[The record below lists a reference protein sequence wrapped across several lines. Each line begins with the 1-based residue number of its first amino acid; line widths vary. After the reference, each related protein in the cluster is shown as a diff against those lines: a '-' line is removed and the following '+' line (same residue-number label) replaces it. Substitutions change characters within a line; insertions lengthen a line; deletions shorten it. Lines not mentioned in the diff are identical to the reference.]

1 MQRSPDFR
9 VQDPAA
15 AARGGG
21 WSPTAPPRGSKA
33 AKTGLRAG
41 SDRRSPE
48 SPDR

>member
-15 AARGGG
+15 TARGGG
-21 WSPTAPPRGSKA
+21 RSPAAPPRGSKA
-33 AKTGLRAG
+33 VETGFRAG

>member
-1 MQRSPDFR
+1 MQRSPDFH

-21 WSPTAPPRGSKA
+21 RPPDAPPRGSKA
-33 AKTGLRAG
+33 VETGFRAG